1 MIKHGLLTGASN
13 ARFISEQGT
22 KMGRRSLL
30 HVRIVGN
37 KQGEEIYVGGHVT
50 AIAEGRM
57 RL

>member
-1 MIKHGLLTGASN
+1 MGYIALVGESTSN
-13 ARFISEQGT
+13 YGVSEQGA

-30 HVRIVGN
+30 HVRITGN
-37 KQGEEIYVGGHVT
+37 KQAEGIYVGGHVT